1 MVRIKQTLIFIRANY
16 ERTLDP
22 AYDVAEDE
30 QPKKLEYDRIH
41 GIYLKVF
48 QRLYFAQQKEKG
60 VTIEEQNEHIGK
72 VIEEIQAM
80 QERLELD
87 EQHQPL
93 KLLGLKTSYDL
104 MS

>member
-1 MVRIKQTLIFIRANY
+1 
-16 ERTLDP
+16 
-22 AYDVAEDE
+22 
-30 QPKKLEYDRIH
+30 
-41 GIYLKVF
+41 VF